1 MGHWECLESF
11 LRLGNKF
18 FYLKEKTLGCWR
30 DLGIFPNIL
39 FSKVVFF
46 FCGGFEVS
54 HFKVFFFFFFFW
66 KSGEKWIFPVN

>member
-39 FSKVVFF
+39 FSEVVFF
-46 FCGGFEVS
+46 LSVVGLRCRIL
-54 HFKVFFFFFFFW
+54 KCFFFFFFLL
-66 KSGEKWIFPVN
+66 EKWGKVDFSC